1 MDGQALNAR
10 YQFDNERWPL
20 AQAAAW
26 IIWHSM
32 DRVVQLLSDIA
43 AERDGCV
50 HVFDILGEAM
60 RQENDQGR
68 PPEGVALPFVEA
80 QADLW
85 GQLTRGRLV
94 ALGVKVGETTWSH
107 IPGSAWFNLD
117 YFYCD
122 SGRSDSIG
130 SNYSAVYHG
139 VTVRRS
145 AVLEIWPDIREDKAR
160 PKRGRKP
167 RVRQQEFDEVVF
179 ELFEENG
186 ALSDDDPE
194 WRTQG
199 QVESAA
205 RALLE
210 KKFGKKN
217 VVRESTLRGYV
228 KKAIIK
234 RENKKAGN

>member
-1 MDGQALNAR
+1 MDGQVLNAR
-10 YQFDNERWPL
+10 HQFDNERWPL

-26 IIWHSM
+26 IIWRSR

-43 AERDGCV
+43 ERDGRV
-50 HVFDILGEAM
+50 HVFDILGGAM

-85 GQLTRGRLV
+85 EQLKRGRLV
-94 ALGVKVGETTWSH
+94 ALGVKVGETTWGP
-107 IPGSAWFNLD
+107 IPALAWSGLD

-130 SNYSAVYHG
+130 SNYPAVYHG

-160 PKRGRKP
+160 TKRGRKP
-167 RVRQQEFDEVVF
+167 RVRQEEFDEVVF

-186 ALSDDDPE
+186 ALLDDDPE

-205 RALLE
+205 RAVLE
-210 KKFGKKN
+210 KKLGKKI
-217 VVRESTLRGYV
+217 VPL
-228 KKAIIK
+228 K
-234 RENKKAGN
+234 